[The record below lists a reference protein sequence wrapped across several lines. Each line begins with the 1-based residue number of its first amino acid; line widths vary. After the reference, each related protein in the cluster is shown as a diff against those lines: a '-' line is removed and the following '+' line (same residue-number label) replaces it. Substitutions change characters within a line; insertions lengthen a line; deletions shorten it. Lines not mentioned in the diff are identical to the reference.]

1 MLDPGSFIAIA
12 LASYSGAVKAWA
24 TFRAAAHFSED
35 ADELVLKLGLERFR
49 FETWGRNAG
58 LEQNTF
64 HQNLFPVLDL
74 VTKILDRIRILFE
87 DAETLRSRYGLVDDA
102 KPDSG
107 PRTTERFI
115 ARMQQS
121 IRSTVM
127 RLELSNRIEAE
138 CVKGKGQIS
147 AARKVYWGMRDKVKF
162 QELVEDVEKYI
173 EKLNQLLP
181 ESQMRSCAEDQA
193 RANIAIVGNIIDEK
207 SLELIRKAIETG
219 MQDHPISTLVERKAL
234 SDQRWNDRGSTDI
247 SHKTKLKTLLLKDF
261 EIIGDSKLPKRCFAR
276 RAGCPGELFLFERKD
291 HPLESSSSKEITVE
305 KRVERLVLLLSRQ
318 REDLNTL
325 HVIGYIA
332 DRANSCWWLVFRFP
346 CHQQDT
352 TTSLQPVS
360 LLTLLNPGILKRK
373 PALEQRFRLAYQLAN
388 TLSGLYSSSWMHKSL
403 RSDNLLFPYT
413 YDPKRPITQYGLDGL
428 VSLSS
433 PLLAGF
439 EYSRQDNESQSLD
452 ALKHGDKSSIIYRHP
467 LYQGEAASGYR
478 VEYDIYS
485 LGLILV
491 EIAFWQSLAT
501 FLDARVTKSTSDAK
515 RSLSSKSESFQQPDA
530 EELQK
535 RVLYRVDSELAFR
548 VGTVYRDVVRWCL
561 TMADESHARLVKN
574 MRGDSI
580 QDEEW
585 HPALEFYNKV
595 VVPLSQVARQG
606 MDIE

>member
-35 ADELVLKLGLERFR
+35 ADELVIKLGLERFR

-58 LEQNTF
+58 LEENTF
-64 HQNLFPVLDL
+64 HPNLFPVIDL
-74 VTKILDRIRILFE
+74 VTKTLDRIKILFE
-87 DAETLRSRYGLVDDA
+87 DAETLRSRYGLVDNA
-102 KPDSG
+102 KPDVG
-107 PRTTERFI
+107 TRTTERFI

-138 CVKGKGQIS
+138 CVKEKRQVS
-147 AARKVYWGMRDKVKF
+147 AVRKVYWGMRDKVKF
-162 QELVEDVEKYI
+162 QELVEDVEAYI
-173 EKLNQLLP
+173 EKLNQLLT
-181 ESQMRSCAEDQA
+181 ESQMRSYAEDQA

-219 MQDHPISTLVERKAL
+219 MRDHQISTLVERKAL
-234 SDQRWNDRGSTDI
+234 SDQPWNDRGSTDMN
-247 SHKTKLKTLLLKDF
+247 HKTQLKTLLLKDF
-261 EIIGDSKLPKRCFAR
+261 EILADSELPKRCFAR
-276 RAGCPGELFLFERKD
+276 RADCPGELFLFERKD
-291 HPLESSSSKEITVE
+291 HPVQSSISKEITVE
-305 KRVERLVLLLSRQ
+305 KRVERLVLLLSRH
-318 REDLNTL
+318 RKDLNTL
-325 HVIGYIA
+325 HAIGYIA
-332 DRANSCWWLVFRFP
+332 DRPRSCWWLVFRFP
-346 CHQQDT
+346 CHQQET
-352 TTSLQPVS
+352 TMPLQPVS
-360 LLTLLNPGILKRK
+360 LLTLLNPSTLKRK

-403 RSDNLLFPYT
+403 RSDNLLFPHT
-413 YDPKRPITQYGLDGL
+413 YDPKQPKTLDGL

-433 PLLAGF
+433 PFLAGF
-439 EYSRQDNESQSLD
+439 EYSRQENEAQSLD
-452 ALKHGDKSSIIYRHP
+452 ALKPGDKESIIYRHP

-515 RSLSSKSESFQQPDA
+515 KLLSSKSESFQRPEA

-535 RVLYRVDSELAFR
+535 RVLYRVDNELAFR
-548 VGTVYRDVVRWCL
+548 MGTVYRDVVRWCL
-561 TMADESHARLVKN
+561 TMADESHARLVQN
-574 MRGDSI
+574 VRENST
-580 QDEEW
+580 QQEEW
-585 HPALEFYNKV
+585 HPALEFYNRV
-595 VVPLSQVARQG
+595 VVPLCQVARQG
-606 MDIE
+606 MDVE